1 MMLVTRDEA
10 EYIQDKCNE
19 IRTATTCK
27 KKKANRKKIYIEEW
41 SLVFDLLEQYH
52 KELESKKN

>member
-10 EYIQDKCNE
+10 EYIQSHCND

-41 SLVFDLLEQYH
+41 SLVFDLLDQYYT
-52 KELESKKN
+52 ELKSKKN

>member
-1 MMLVTRDEA
+1 MMQVTRNEA
-10 EYIQDKCNE
+10 EYIQSKCND

-41 SLVFDLLEQYH
+41 SLVFDLLEQYYR
-52 KELESKKN
+52 ELNAKKN

>member
-10 EYIQDKCNE
+10 EYIQKHCNE
-19 IRTATTCK
+19 IRTAITCK

-41 SLVFDLLEQYH
+41 YLVYDLLKQYH
-52 KELESKKN
+52 NELKPKK